1 MYIWHKHYAYDYE
14 IKALN
19 KSCRLD

>member
-1 MYIWHKHYAYDYE
+1 MYIWHKHFAYDYE